1 MNTLTDN
8 RSCRGLSKSALQLI
22 AAAAMVIDHTSVF
35 IGDLYLYYLMRFI
48 GRTTIIIMCYF
59 IAEGYHKTRDLDKYL
74 LRMGLFAAVAQI
86 PFYLYSHPDIPSD
99 FMSFITGN
107 LFSRN
112 VIFTLFTGLA
122 LISILHSRY
131 SPILKI
137 LALAA
142 AFHITRNSDWRMY
155 ALLWILC
162 FDIFYGSK
170 KKQLIAASVILLM
183 RCVDI
188 GYGIFSE
195 SISAGYLTVG
205 DLLQMAVTFG
215 GFIAIPL
222 IALYNGSRG
231 RRTRFGFYIFYP
243 AHLLI
248 IAAAEFIILHI

>member
-1 MNTLTDN
+1 MHTLTDN
-8 RSCRGLSKSALQLI
+8 SSERGLSKSALQII

-35 IGDLYLYYLMRFI
+35 TGNIFIYYLMRFI

-59 IAEGYHKTRDLDKYL
+59 IVEGYHKTHNLNRYL

-99 FMSFITGN
+99 LIEFIAGN
-107 LFSRN
+107 FFSRN
-112 VIFTLFTGLA
+112 VIFTLFAGLA

-131 SPILKI
+131 SPATKI
-137 LALAA
+137 AVLAA
-142 AFHITRNSDWRMY
+142 AFYITRNSDWGMY

-162 FDIFYGSK
+162 FDVFYGNK
-170 KKQLIAASVILLM
+170 NRQLAAAAAVLLL
-183 RCVDI
+183 RCADI
-188 GYGIFSE
+188 GYGIFSQ
-195 SISAGYLTVG
+195 SLSAGYITTG
-205 DLLQMAVTFG
+205 DIFQTAVTFG

-222 IALYNGSRG
+222 IALYNGKRG
-231 RRTRFGFYIFYP
+231 RQTQFGFYVFYP